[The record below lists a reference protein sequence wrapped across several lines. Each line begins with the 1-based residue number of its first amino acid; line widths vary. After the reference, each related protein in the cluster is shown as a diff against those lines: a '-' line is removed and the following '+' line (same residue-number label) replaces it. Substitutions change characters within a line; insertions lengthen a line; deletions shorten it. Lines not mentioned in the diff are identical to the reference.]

1 MNYIINK
8 TILSRIKKNKGKPNE
23 TTTLIR
29 LTKIKKNLKSSSK
42 LFLKKERILETI
54 PKLKKNEQ
62 INKTSVHFTIQSPS
76 G

>member
-8 TILSRIKKNKGKPNE
+8 TTLSKIKKNKGKPNE
-23 TTTLIR
+23 ITTLR

-54 PKLKKNEQ
+54 FKLKKM
-62 INKTSVHFTIQSPS
+62 NK
-76 G
+76 